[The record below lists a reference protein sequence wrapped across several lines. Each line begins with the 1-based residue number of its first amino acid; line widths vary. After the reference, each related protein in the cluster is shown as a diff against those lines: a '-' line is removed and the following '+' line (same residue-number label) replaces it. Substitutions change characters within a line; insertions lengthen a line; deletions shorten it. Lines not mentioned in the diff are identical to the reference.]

1 MNQTRST
8 SRRGSWWAKLV
19 ALVAIVNLVL
29 VIFDLSYVPWRDLY
43 YRQFPELVALYD
55 PFKGIEQNRVT
66 QKYLNTVDELTQQL
80 SEAAPK
86 TPKVESLLAD
96 LRSQSVAMIDENP
109 FLVASKAGTF
119 AKIKNRMRQEIGTES
134 AKEAFDRFWNSNY
147 LTAAGQENVL
157 AFFDRQIRP
166 SMEINYFRNI
176 DDTGHFVDNFW
187 KLDVW
192 FVGFFAIDLF
202 IGTLLASWRQ
212 PGISWFDAIW
222 QRWYDFSLL
231 LPVWQWLRSIPV
243 IIRLHQ
249 AGLVNLLGILDN
261 ITYEPVAYLADRV
274 SKFVMVRVVDDTQ
287 NAIKQGKFSRL
298 FLQPKTYIT
307 INDVTEHEVIIDR
320 LAQLIVYKIL
330 PQVQPQLELLL
341 VRSLEATL
349 KKSNLYQGLQKIP
362 VVGSLPV
369 EVTEQIT
376 NNLMQTI
383 ASVLAASYN
392 DREVREVFDRLKQ
405 DFNTALV
412 KEVQDEEI
420 TSELQSL
427 LSDWLEEI
435 KINYIHRS
443 GAIDPKVTLA
453 EVEKLDRMNSN

>member
-1 MNQTRST
+1 
-8 SRRGSWWAKLV
+8 LV

-29 VIFDLSYVPWRDLY
+29 VIFDLSYIPWRDLY
-43 YRQFPELVALYD
+43 YRQFPQLVALYD
-55 PFKGIEQNRVT
+55 PFKGVEPNRVT
-66 QKYLNTVDELTQQL
+66 QKYLNTVDELEQQL
-80 SEAAPK
+80 SEAGPK
-86 TPKVESLLAD
+86 TPAVESLLAD
-96 LRSQSVAMIDENP
+96 LRQQSVAMVDENP

-147 LTAAGQENVL
+147 ILAAGQEKVL

-166 SMEINYFRNI
+166 LMEINYFRNI

-187 KLDVW
+187 QLDVW

-202 IGTLLASWRQ
+202 FSTLLASWRQ
-212 PGISWFDAIW
+212 PGTSWFDAIW
-222 QRWYDFSLL
+222 QRWYDFFLL
-231 LPVWQWLRSIPV
+231 LPVWRWLRSIPV
-243 IIRLHQ
+243 TVRLHQ

-287 NAIKQGKFSRL
+287 NAIKQGKLSRL

-320 LAQLIVYKIL
+320 FAELIVYKIL
-330 PQVQPQLELLL
+330 PQVQPHVELLL

-349 KKSNLYQGLQKIP
+349 KKSNFYQGLQKIP
-362 VVGSLPV
+362 VLGSLPV

-376 NNLMQTI
+376 NNFMQTV

-405 DFNTALV
+405 EFNTTLI
-412 KEVQDEEI
+412 KEIQDEKI

-443 GAIDPKVTLA
+443 AAIDPKVTLA
-453 EVEKLDRMNSN
+453 EVEKLASMNDES